1 MKFKLF
7 IHKIIRKI
15 GYDFRKY
22 SSDNFPE
29 LKRLKIIKK
38 HDIDLVL
45 DIGASEGHYGK
56 ELRDLGYKKRII
68 SFEPLSESYQELN
81 KKSQQDNYWDSY
93 NCALGN
99 EISEVE
105 IGISKHITSSS
116 LLPMTE
122 THVNALSDSEIIAK
136 EKIVVKTLDSFI
148 NNGIEVSNKIYMKVD
163 VQGFEMFV
171 LEGAKKVL
179 PQVVAIEVELSL
191 VQLYK
196 GGPLFIDMINHLEKL
211 GFSLASL
218 NHVFLDNTTDLL
230 LQVDGI
236 FLRVRN

>member
-1 MKFKLF
+1 
-7 IHKIIRKI
+7 
-15 GYDFRKY
+15 
-22 SSDNFPE
+22 
-29 LKRLKIIKK
+29 
-38 HDIDLVL
+38 
-45 DIGASEGHYGK
+45 
-56 ELRDLGYKKRII
+56 
-68 SFEPLSESYQELN
+68 
-81 KKSQQDNYWDSY
+81 
-93 NCALGN
+93 
-99 EISEVE
+99 
-105 IGISKHITSSS
+105 
-116 LLPMTE
+116 
-122 THVNALSDSEIIAK
+122 LSDSEIIAK

-196 GGPLFIDMINHLEKL
+196 GGPLFIDMINHFRKL

-218 NHVFLDNTTDLL
+218 NHVFLDTTTDLL